1 MQQQFAAEAQKKG
14 MTPQEFA
21 NWQRQQLT
29 ADAAK
34 HGLSVEQYVE
44 KLKAQALQQHQQK
57 LAQQQQQQQQ
67 QQQSQQ
73 QHAVQQEQGQENQH
87 VPINPAAPDPSA
99 LALAKW
105 LRGQDLKS
113 RTCILNGQRKDMF
126 KGWSLY
132 GRSNHPSSVS
142 TNLLLIPSKAR
153 PPSSPIPRIPKGILP
168 KVLPPP
174 LRYVPVFRSGDFQA
188 PSPLSPGT
196 KGHQD

>member
-57 LAQQQQQQQQ
+57 LAQQQH

-73 QHAVQQEQGQENQH
+73 SEQQHAAQQEQGQANQQ
-87 VPINPAAPDPSA
+87 VPINPTAPDPIA
-99 LALAKW
+99 EALAKW
-105 LRGQDLKS
+105 LRSQDLKS
-113 RTCILNGQRKDMF
+113 RTCILDGQRRDMF
-126 KGWSLY
+126 KG
-132 GRSNHPSSVS
+132 
-142 TNLLLIPSKAR
+142 
-153 PPSSPIPRIPKGILP
+153 
-168 KVLPPP
+168 
-174 LRYVPVFRSGDFQA
+174 
-188 PSPLSPGT
+188 
-196 KGHQD
+196 

>member
-1 MQQQFAAEAQKKG
+1 MATPSPPAQKPTPQQIAAMQQQFAAEAQKKG

-57 LAQQQQQQQQ
+57 LTQQQQQQQQ
-67 QQQSQQ
+67 QQEQQSQQ
-73 QHAVQQEQGQENQH
+73 KHAVQHEQGQANQQ
-87 VPINPAAPDPSA
+87 VPINPGAPDPST

-105 LRGQDLKS
+105 LRAQDLKS

-126 KGWSLY
+126 KG
-132 GRSNHPSSVS
+132 
-142 TNLLLIPSKAR
+142 
-153 PPSSPIPRIPKGILP
+153 
-168 KVLPPP
+168 
-174 LRYVPVFRSGDFQA
+174 
-188 PSPLSPGT
+188 
-196 KGHQD
+196 